1 MFGPG
6 DGDWLV
12 VFRWD
17 RNMLLVVLTG
27 SGNMLG
33 LNDDDE
39 GCLDDDGM
47 GLDDIGGG
55 LVTVGVGSGR
65 SLEGSSSS
73 IMQSPPS

>member
-1 MFGPG
+1 MLGPG

-17 RNMLLVVLTG
+17 RNMLLVALTG

-33 LNDDDE
+33 FNDDDE

-65 SLEGSSSS
+65 SLEGPSSS